1 LPGAVKFAASSAID
15 DYRNIA
21 WCMRGLS
28 EIDLW
33 LLSELY
39 GPTTFG
45 VRRRTYAQAFEAGRR
60 EFPQFGLRLRQIVML
75 HERAI
80 EIVVIHLRELAMIPL
95 ANAAGEGR
103 TRRRLRP
110 QEKRSIHQSAQL
122 SQ

>member
-1 LPGAVKFAASSAID
+1 
-15 DYRNIA
+15 
-21 WCMRGLS
+21 MQGLG

-45 VRRRTYAQAFEAGRR
+45 VRRRTYAQAFKAGRR